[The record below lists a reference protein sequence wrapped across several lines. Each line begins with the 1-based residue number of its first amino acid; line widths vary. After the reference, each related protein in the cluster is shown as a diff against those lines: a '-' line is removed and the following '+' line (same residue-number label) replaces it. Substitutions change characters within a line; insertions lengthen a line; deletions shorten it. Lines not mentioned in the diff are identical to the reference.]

1 VGQTLDRV
9 MLRRQHGVR
18 DALVALGRE
27 LPQLVDRQRLADR
40 LTSSLV
46 TQIPAA
52 HVSLHVIDDANE
64 DLRVLAHVV
73 SEATPGSAPPRI
85 GPDLAAWLALS
96 NQPLVVEETT
106 FHGDAVSSL
115 KGAIADLERQRVSL
129 LLPLILEARLAAV
142 LCVGEKLSGEIYER
156 QEIELLETLLREA
169 GVALQNAR
177 LYADPKRQMDELR
190 RTQDQL
196 MQSAKLAAIGE
207 LAAGIAHE
215 VNNPLMVITGHAGLL
230 RRRPELAAIH
240 PTIDTIEGQAT
251 RAAGMIRGLLD
262 FARRRSLHREHVR
275 LRDVVERAFALVADK
290 LDTHA
295 IEAVTLL
302 DEADPKVFGDRD
314 QLTQVFINLVGNAA
328 DAMPDG
334 GRLTVSTEVRRQDD
348 VAYVSARVADTGP
361 GIPLEQ
367 REQIFESFFTTKPEG
382 KGTGL
387 GLAVTLEIVKN
398 HEGTVDSA
406 PGKGTVMIVN
416 LPLSA

>member
-1 VGQTLDRV
+1 
-9 MLRRQHGVR
+9 M
-18 DALVALGRE
+18 
-27 LPQLVDRQRLADR
+27 
-40 LTSSLV
+40 
-46 TQIPAA
+46 
-52 HVSLHVIDDANE
+52 
-64 DLRVLAHVV
+64 
-73 SEATPGSAPPRI
+73 
-85 GPDLAAWLALS
+85 
-96 NQPLVVEETT
+96 
-106 FHGDAVSSL
+106 SSL

-348 VAYVSARVADTGP
+348 VAYVSARVPTRAPASLSSSASRSSSRSSPPNRRARAPAWAWPYP
-361 GIPLEQ
+361 GDRQEPRGHGGQ
-367 REQIFESFFTTKPEG
+367 RPGQGDRDDREPATERLKDLFAARRHRGYTARRLVRSSVH
-382 KGTGL
+382 L
-387 GLAVTLEIVKN
+387 RAVRSCSDRVSPACFRICGACYSMAE
-398 HEGTVDSA
+398 D
-406 PGKGTVMIVN
+406 
-416 LPLSA
+416 